1 MESQDFLTPPSRWE
15 VHRILSTLLNGKKV
29 SESSPAPETTGSE
42 QTQNVEK
49 ESPPKETGGTGSSE
63 DNSDDKTNLKRKS
76 IFSFGQ
82 PPAKTKCSELDLY
95 LSEPVLEN
103 GSSLF
108 YWKSALRFPQLQDV
122 ARKLLAAPAS
132 SGGFDRLYPMATCIV
147 KAKRNHLLP
156 HTTERLLLYKN
167 SAKVKPG
174 NKVNGAPK
182 Q

>member
-1 MESQDFLTPPSRWE
+1 MS
-15 VHRILSTLLNGKKV
+15 K
-29 SESSPAPETTGSE
+29 ETTSSE
-42 QTQNVEK
+42 QAEQQSEGK
-49 ESPPKETGGTGSSE
+49 ESPPKETGGTGSSD
-63 DNSDDKTNLKRKS
+63 DNSDDVNGTSLKRKS

-108 YWKSALRFPQLQDV
+108 YWKSAIRFPQLQDV

-147 KAKRNHLLP
+147 KAKRNHLPP

-167 SAKVKPG
+167 SAKVKAG
-174 NKVNGAPK
+174 NKVSEAPK